1 MSRKTDLASTSSGVC
16 RTAGTA
22 VIAVIAVVGATVA
35 AAAFNRAS
43 REARNALAAQLDTEA
58 STVFSRLTAAYG
70 DIHAIADTLAAQRLR
85 SDPSASRGAF
95 YTATTALNT
104 TRIIIPTP
112 TGVDKVAF
120 SPDGHTLASGSW
132 DATVRL
138 WPTPLDA
145 TVATLCSKLSSNISH
160 HDWHYWISPSI
171 GYITLCP
178 YLPVPQDCKDT
189 RLLRIRQ
196 RVASHR

>member
-1 MSRKTDLASTSSGVC
+1 MTIRRRESRKTDLASTSSGVC

-138 WPTPLDA
+138 WPTPPRRHRGDPLLQTQLQHQSPRLALLDL
-145 TVATLCSKLSSNISH
+145 TQYRLHHSLSI
-160 HDWHYWISPSI
+160 P
-171 GYITLCP
+171 
-178 YLPVPQDCKDT
+178 T
-189 RLLRIRQ
+189 RTAGL
-196 RVASHR
+196 